1 MAEKEF
7 QSNAF
12 LIDCA
17 VKVLREADSCKK
29 AEMTL
34 ECLEMWKN
42 DHIILGTDENHR
54 VKNGAGPPDTPGRN
68 PLVKLVSPSQLPK
81 RGKGGSLISRQALL
95 HSLVHIECCAIDL
108 AWDIIARFGRHP
120 EYQRFLPREFFDD
133 FVVVAAD
140 EARHFKELYKRLQET
155 GMEYGDLAAHDG
167 LWESAMETKDSLPAR
182 LAIEHCTHEARGL
195 DILPQTIQRFRN
207 GGDEESAKLL
217 ENVIYPEEITH
228 CAAGVK
234 WLKHLHSAA
243 LKHRDEDKSKDEKV
257 PLWITEAVQYETVEK
272 WFHALVRKHFH
283 GLLKP
288 PFNDEARKKA
298 GFAPA
303 WYLPL
308 SVANCTD

>member
-1 MAEKEF
+1 MADTGSRIK
-7 QSNAF
+7 AC

-17 VKVLREADSCKK
+17 VKVLQETDSCKK

-34 ECLEMWKN
+34 ECLHMWESN
-42 DHIILGTDENHR
+42 QIILDADDKTR
-54 VKNGAGPPDTPGRN
+54 VNGEEYAGPPDTPGRN
-68 PLVKLVSPSQLPK
+68 PQVKLVSPSQLPK
-81 RGKGGSLISRQALL
+81 RGKGGSLASRQALL

-120 EYQRFLPREFFDD
+120 EYREILPKEFFHD

-140 EARHFKELYKRLQET
+140 EARHFTELRKRLKDM

-167 LWESAMETKDSLPAR
+167 LWESALETKDSLPAR

-195 DILPQTIQRFRN
+195 DILPLTIQRFRN
-207 GGDEESAKLL
+207 GGDDGSAALL
-217 ENVIYPEEITH
+217 ESVIYPEEITH

-234 WLKHLHSAA
+234 WLKYLHNVAF
-243 LKHRDEDKSKDEKV
+243 KHFNENKNEDEKLPRWV
-257 PLWITEAVQYETVEK
+257 LEAVQYDTVEK

-288 PFNDEARKKA
+288 PFNDEARAKT
-298 GFAPA
+298 GFVPA

-308 SVANCTD
+308 SVAE